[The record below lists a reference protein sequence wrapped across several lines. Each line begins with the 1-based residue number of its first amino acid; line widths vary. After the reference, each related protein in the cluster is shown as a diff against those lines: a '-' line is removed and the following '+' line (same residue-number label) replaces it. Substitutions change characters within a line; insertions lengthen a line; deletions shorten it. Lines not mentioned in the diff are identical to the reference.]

1 MSASFPPFACLTAFE
16 AVARRRNFSLAAS
29 ELHLTPSAVSH
40 QIAKLEQFLDIRLFE
55 RTAHNVELT
64 VPGDDYLKRV
74 SGAMAA
80 ISAATDNARK
90 GVRNTL
96 HVHSTPSFATL
107 WLMPRLKDFAKDHPN
122 ISFSMS
128 SSVLHSDFAAGHA
141 DIDIRYGVPHWPQL
155 TVRPIFDEQVMP
167 LASPAFIRR
176 HRIAS
181 PDDLMQVPLIQSTVG
196 VVQWPDWFA
205 AQNIAHPPGS
215 YAYRFD
221 RAFLALDAAVQ
232 GLGVTFE
239 SSSIGAPHLEKN
251 RLRPVFASGE
261 YLPVQAHFLVYPER
275 HAQRP
280 EVMSFV
286 DWVLQRT
293 AMPPDLKM
301 QRAGLGRSS
310 ATRSSP
316 GKRSPASGQLSSR

>member
-1 MSASFPPFACLTAFE
+1 MSSSFPPIACLAAFE
-16 AVARRRNFSLAAS
+16 AIARRRNFSLAAS

-40 QIAKLEQFLDIRLFE
+40 QVAKLEQFLNIRLFD
-55 RTAHNVELT
+55 RTAHHVKLT
-64 VPGDDYLKRV
+64 VAGEEYLNRV

-90 GVRNTL
+90 GVRNSV

-107 WLMPRLKDFAKDHPN
+107 WLMPRLKDFAKEHPD

-128 SSVLHSDFAAGHA
+128 SSVAHSEFTAGHT
-141 DIDIRYGVPHWPQL
+141 DVDIRYGVPYWPQL

-167 LASPAFIRR
+167 LASPAFIKR

-196 VVQWPDWFA
+196 VLQWPDWFA
-205 AQNIAHPPGS
+205 AQNIAYTPAC

-221 RAFLALDAAVQ
+221 RAFMALDAAVQ
-232 GLGVTFE
+232 GLGVTLE
-239 SSSIGAPHLEKN
+239 STSIGALHLETD

-261 YLPVQAHFLVYPER
+261 YLSVQAHFLVYPER
-275 HAQRP
+275 YGRRP
-280 EVMSFV
+280 EVMRFV
-286 DWVLQRT
+286 DWVLAHT
-293 AMPPDLKM
+293 TGAPDPRM
-301 QRAGLGRSS
+301 RRAGLWHSS
-310 ATRSSP
+310 DAPLSCS
-316 GKRSPASGQLSSR
+316 KR

>member
-1 MSASFPPFACLTAFE
+1 MSSSFPPFACLAAFE
-16 AVARRRNFSLAAS
+16 AVARRRNFTLAAS
-29 ELHLTPSAVSH
+29 ELHLTPSAISH
-40 QIAKLEQFLDIRLFE
+40 QVAKLEQFLDIRLFE

-64 VPGDDYLKRV
+64 IAGDDYLKRV

-90 GVRNTL
+90 RVRNSL

-122 ISFSMS
+122 VSLSMS
-128 SSVLHSDFAAGHA
+128 ASVVHSDFAAGHT
-141 DIDIRYGVPHWPQL
+141 DIDIRYGAPHWPQL
-155 TVRPIFDEQVMP
+155 TARPIFDEQVMP

-176 HRIAS
+176 HRIVA
-181 PDDLMQVPLIQSTVG
+181 PDDLLHVPLIQSTVG

-205 AQNIAHPPGS
+205 AENVVHTPTS

-221 RAFLALDAAVQ
+221 RAFMALDAAVQ

-239 SSSIGAPHLEKN
+239 STSIGEPHLRKA
-251 RLRPVFASGE
+251 RLKPVFASGE

-280 EVMSFV
+280 EVLSLV
-286 DWVLQRT
+286 DWVLERAGTQ
-293 AMPPDLKM
+293 PDLRMK
-301 QRAGLGRSS
+301 RAGVGRSTAVNLKS
-310 ATRSSP
+310 
-316 GKRSPASGQLSSR
+316 KN

>member
-1 MSASFPPFACLTAFE
+1 MSSPFPPFACLAAFE
-16 AVARRRNFSLAAS
+16 AVARRKNFSRAAS

-40 QIAKLEQFLDIRLFE
+40 QVAKLEQFLDIRLFE
-55 RTAHNVELT
+55 RTAHKVELT
-64 VPGDDYLKRV
+64 IAGDDYLKRV

-90 GVRNTL
+90 GVRNSL

-128 SSVLHSDFAAGHA
+128 SSVVHSDFATGYT
-141 DIDIRYGVPHWPQL
+141 DIDIRYGAPHWPQL
-155 TVRPIFDEQVMP
+155 TVRPIFDEQIMP

-176 HRIAS
+176 HRIDS
-181 PDDLMQVPLIQSTVG
+181 PDDLMHVPIIQSTVG

-205 AQNIAHPPGS
+205 AQNIAHTPGS

-221 RAFLALDAAVQ
+221 RAFMALDAAVQ

-239 SSSIGAPHLEKN
+239 STSIGALHLQKN
-251 RLRPVFASGE
+251 RLKPVFASGE

-286 DWVLQRT
+286 DWVLEHT
-293 AMPPDLKM
+293 TSVPDPEM
-301 QRAGLGRSS
+301 RRAGLERSS
-310 ATRSSP
+310 VTRSRP
-316 GKRSPASGQLSSR
+316 SSA

>member
-1 MSASFPPFACLTAFE
+1 MNSSLPPFSCLAAFE
-16 AVARRRNFSLAAS
+16 AVARRRNFSRAAS

-40 QIAKLEQFLDIRLFE
+40 QISRLEQFLGIRLFD
-55 RTAHNVELT
+55 RTAHNVDLT
-64 VPGDDYLKRV
+64 IAGDDYLKRV
-74 SGAMAA
+74 SGAIAA

-90 GVRNTL
+90 GLRNSL
-96 HVHSTPSFATL
+96 HVHATPSFATL
-107 WLMPRLKDFAKDHPN
+107 WLMPRLKDFAKDHPD

-128 SSVLHSDFAAGHA
+128 SSVVHSDFAAGHT
-141 DIDIRYGVPHWPQL
+141 DIDIRYGAPDWPQL
-155 TVRPIFDEQVMP
+155 TMRPIFEEQIMP

-176 HRIAS
+176 YHLVS

-205 AQNIAHPPGS
+205 AQNFPHTPGS

-221 RAFLALDAAVQ
+221 RAFMALDAAVQ

-239 SSSIGAPHLEKN
+239 STSIGALHLQKG
-251 RLRPVFASGE
+251 RLKPVFASGE

-286 DWVLQRT
+286 NWVLEHT
-293 AMPPDLKM
+293 TSTPDPQM
-301 QRAGLGRSS
+301 RRAGLGRLLVN
-310 ATRSSP
+310 R
-316 GKRSPASGQLSSR
+316 